1 MRSLLLVLLVACGGG
16 SENPTDDGHPD
27 ASVPLDISHPDGAP
41 QPDGCVPTTC
51 FAHNAMCG
59 SLDDGCGGQ
68 LDCGYCEFQSDACE
82 GNTCVCQ
89 PNCYMSEC
97 GDDGCGG
104 VCGTCDAD
112 ETCTSYKKCVYHGEH
127 TPPPPAW
134 HCSASSYDAG
144 DGCDCNCG
152 AVDPDC
158 GEAGQSLHGC
168 TGLDAPTC
176 TAQAVCT
183 GGGACHSVPG
193 SAYLTHDFTIGTA
206 PSMFGGTVLSG
217 RYEGTDMHSYDPPGG
232 VSGFGGGDGVAI
244 EITGTTWKRMR
255 RPVGGYDPVDETF
268 TATYSGNTVTLAR
281 TCPAGTTTTYTFTAS
296 STQLQLE
303 FPSEGG
309 VEVITFTKRW

>member
-1 MRSLLLVLLVACGGG
+1 MRPLLLALFVAACGGG
-16 SENPTDDGHPD
+16 SDPVVEAPDAATPVDGSVVAHPD
-27 ASVPLDISHPDGAP
+27 APAA
-41 QPDGCVPTTC
+41 CVPTTC
-51 FAHNAMCG
+51 FAHNATCG

-68 LDCGYCEFQSDACE
+68 LDCGYCEYQSDACE
-82 GNTCVCQ
+82 NNTCVCQ
-89 PNCYMSEC
+89 PNCYMSQC

-104 VCGTCDAD
+104 TCGTCASD
-112 ETCTSYKKCVYHGEH
+112 ESCSSSKHCVYQGQH
-127 TPPPPAW
+127 TAPPPAW

-176 TAQAVCT
+176 TAEAVCT

-193 SAYLTHDFTIGTA
+193 SAYLTHYEMIGTA
-206 PSMFGGTVLSG
+206 PTMFGGSVLSG
-217 RYEGTDMHSYDPPGG
+217 RYEGSDMTSYNPPGG
-232 VSGFGGGDGVAI
+232 LSGYGGGDGIAI

-268 TATYSGNTVTLAR
+268 TATFSGNTVTLTR
-281 TCPAGTTTTYTFTAS
+281 TCPSATTLTYTFTAS
-296 STQLQLE
+296 STQLKLSR
-303 FPSEGG
+303 PADGG
-309 VEVITFTKRW
+309 TEVVTYTKRW